1 MNDDLGKHARPI
13 FRLLRDPR
21 GNLSRDLA
29 IGLRD
34 GAVRGDHANIAC
46 PTLLTV
52 GDQDP
57 VTPLSWQRQIAAGIA
72 GSRIRVVPG
81 TAHMTMLEAPA
92 VFNTV
97 VLEFLATLEL

>member
-1 MNDDLGKHARPI
+1 MAG
-13 FRLLRDPR
+13 RLLDMY
-21 GNLSRDLA
+21 LSNDAKTYALQCLA
-29 IGLRD
+29 LCD
-34 GAVRGDHANIAC
+34 GAVRGEQARIAC

-72 GSRIRVVPG
+72 DTRIRIISG

-92 VFNTV
+92 VVNTV
-97 VLEFLATLEL
+97 VLDVLTTLEL